1 MTYVFIHV
9 LIYLHSLFLLVSE
22 MCIYI
27 YTRTYKIHNL
37 RVSICWTIHTHIASN
52 RHVNILIIWWSTH
65 ISGFYQQWFLFPNQ
79 IHTVSTIWM
88 VNQKL
93 MISISWQF
101 LDMCIFWYVFCWY
114 GVQFPSVSIQ
124 FPSVFF
130 RPKMGRHGRHGR
142 PLAMKTVCPA
152 RTSTLL
158 SPWRRTWDQYTDDW
172 WTKWSIGSW

>member
-1 MTYVFIHV
+1 MYLYMCWFICIHCFC
-9 LIYLHSLFLLVSE
+9 LFLKCV
-22 MCIYI
+22 YI

-101 LDMCIFWYVFCWY
+101 LDMCVFFDMSF
-114 GVQFPSVSIQ
+114 VDMVSNFHPFPSNFHPFFSDQKWDVMAAMPVLWRWR
-124 FPSVFF
+124 PSV
-130 RPKMGRHGRHGR
+130 RLGPPRSCHHGEGPGINTLTIGEQND
-142 PLAMKTVCPA
+142 PLVHDKN
-152 RTSTLL
+152 
-158 SPWRRTWDQYTDDW
+158 
-172 WTKWSIGSW
+172 